1 MSNLTRKALIEKV
14 QDAYLALEKANK
26 LHGELTKDWQDL
38 QQRKKDVYEQAQEI
52 KQKTDKIAEE
62 EPKLQNKIISLNVEI
77 KKKEGFLETI
87 GEMIEGSLEDLI
99 KELT

>member
-14 QDAYLALEKANK
+14 QDAYKALGEANK

-62 EPKLQNKIISLNVEI
+62 EPKLQNKIVSLNVEI